1 VLKRTIAVAAFVL
14 AAAGSVAAQ
23 PVAAPASA
31 QAMPAYQGTLAKCQ
45 VYEAR
50 MRRMAQISK
59 GLGASYN
66 TQHVMNEC
74 MADPSLAD
82 K

>member
-1 VLKRTIAVAAFVL
+1 
-14 AAAGSVAAQ
+14 
-23 PVAAPASA
+23 
-31 QAMPAYQGTLAKCQ
+31 
-45 VYEAR
+45 